1 MPDFETLYSTARPE
15 AVAKFVESRYP
26 LAGPLRCHMLNRGLN
41 DVYMITAATGERFVF
56 RISQHRA
63 RGEADVQTE
72 TAFLIHLARRGTP
85 VAAPVQTRTGKL
97 YVFADAPEGPR
108 ECVLFFALDGRSPE
122 PASAADARA
131 NGLTLAQVHT
141 AAETFRAREPLYRLD
156 LDHLL
161 RRPLQRI
168 FESGIVEDAGVQDEL
183 QSIAART
190 ADRIESHHD
199 LTWTHCHGDCH
210 GFNARI
216 DSSGKAAFFDF
227 DDGGPGYLA
236 YDLAVFLWAKVSFGR
251 NLLSMWDAFVEGY
264 KKVRPIR
271 PADFEAAQDFLI
283 VRHIWLMGEYASRAN
298 EYGSD
303 QVDWIARQNDF
314 LARWESERLRGRL
327 F

>member
-1 MPDFETLYSTARPE
+1 MSDFETLYSTARPE

-41 DVYMITAATGERFVF
+41 DVYLIAAATGERFVF

-63 RGEADVQTE
+63 RGKADVQTE
-72 TAFLIHLARRGTP
+72 TAFLNHLARRGTP
-85 VAAPVQTRTGKL
+85 VSAPVQTRSGKL
-97 YVFADAPEGPR
+97 HILADAPDGAR

-131 NGLTLAQVHT
+131 NGATLAQVHD
-141 AAETFRAREPLYRLD
+141 AAETFRAKAPLYRLD

-161 RRPLQRI
+161 RRPLARI
-168 FESGIVEDAGVQDEL
+168 LESGIVEDGGARDEL
-183 QSIAART
+183 QSIATRT
-190 ADRIESHHD
+190 ADRIEAFDD

-216 DSSGKAAFFDF
+216 DPSGRAAFFDF

-236 YDLAVFLWAKVSFGR
+236 YDLSVFLWAKVSFGR
-251 NLLSMWDAFVEGY
+251 NLLGMWDAFLEGY
-264 KKVRPIR
+264 RKVRPIK
-271 PADFEAAQDFLI
+271 PADFEAAQAFLI
-283 VRHIWLMGEYASRAN
+283 VRHIWLMGEYASRAD
-298 EYGSD
+298 EYGTD
-303 QVDWIARQNDF
+303 QVDWIARQSDF
-314 LARWESERLRGRL
+314 LLRWETERLDGRL